1 MSQYRNPLQP
11 ISIRRQNSNLTTNI
25 SKPSNVSKKMPYHDS
40 YRHQSYQDGQYEE
53 DTKEG
58 HSQDGEYSNPDTSS
72 ILFTQGNDF
81 YSNKT
86 PKRIQ
91 IPVDRMKPAIRSNA
105 PQYGANSSSSSSL
118 IEDNEFINNSKM
130 ISVKDHLYLAVQKI
144 GKGGSS
150 KVYKVL
156 SSDGQVYA
164 LKVVNL
170 SNAGPEA
177 VESFVNE
184 IHLLTMLQGSER
196 IINLVDSDIDKS
208 NKRISIVLELGD
220 IDLRS
225 LIEKNRTSDST
236 VNPHFLRYIWQQM
249 LEAVQIVHKAHVVHG
264 DLKPANFLFVKGTLK
279 LIDFGIAKTI
289 DSANT
294 TNIERTSTAGTLNYM
309 SPEALMRNKEK
320 GTYKCGRAAD
330 VWSLGCILYQLVYN
344 RPPFP
349 QTDIF
354 LKMKDITDPNYQI
367 EFDYIENRPDF
378 EDLYDVMFQCLQR
391 DPKKRPTIE
400 ELLDHPYITTIHTVL
415 EDQVADKLLSFINF
429 IQDCDYSVNE
439 DPDLD
444 NAIIPEFAKVF
455 IDKSKD
461 ANAVEQLAMMIC
473 KNMM

>member
-11 ISIRRQNSNLTTNI
+11 LSIRRQNSNFSSNAFKPTNA
-25 SKPSNVSKKMPYHDS
+25 NKKTSYNDS
-40 YRHQSYQDGQYEE
+40 YRHQSEQFEEETRDSQGQEN
-53 DTKEG
+53 D
-58 HSQDGEYSNPDTSS
+58 YSNTDTSS
-72 ILFTQGNDF
+72 ILFTRGNDF

-91 IPVDRMKPAIRSNA
+91 IPVDSMKPAPRVKAHQYQSNF
-105 PQYGANSSSSSSL
+105 SSSSSSL
-118 IEDNEFINNSKM
+118 IEESEFVSNAKM
-130 ISVKDHLYLAVQKI
+130 ISVKNNLYLAVQKI

-156 SSDGQVYA
+156 SADGQVYA

-170 SNAGPEA
+170 SNAGAEA

-196 IINLVDSDIDKS
+196 IINLVDSDIDKD

-225 LIEKNRTSDST
+225 LIEKNRTSEMM
-236 VNPHFLRYIWQQM
+236 VNPHFLRHIWQQM

-349 QTDIF
+349 QTDIL

-367 EFDYIENRPDF
+367 QFDEIENRPDF
-378 EDLYDVMFQCLQR
+378 EDLYDVMYQCLQR

-400 ELLDHPYITTIHTVL
+400 ELLVHPYITTVHTVL
-415 EDQVADKLLSFINF
+415 EEQVAEKLLSFINF

-439 DPDLD
+439 DPEFD
-444 NAIIPEFAKVF
+444 NAIMTQFAKIF
-455 IDKSKD
+455 IDKNQD
-461 ANAVEQLAMMIC
+461 AEDVEKLAMMIC
-473 KNMM
+473 KNLM